1 MPSDHRT
8 RAIEALEAPRQAFR
22 AALVAAI
29 EELSTL
35 LAEQRAPA
43 ESRAGQEAVRLGA
56 FAAGRIDVERFSSL
70 VTATTLLEPHQV
82 DVLDKALRILR
93 GFAAQGDELFTLQ
106 VRRGTDLRDAIR
118 DALAARGRA
127 FNTAHQVEILRAGRG
142 VHVELEYGTMDFRS
156 WTRRERMIA
165 PPLVVEV
172 NGADLQPA
180 ALAEYMDGAQKIVL
194 LVDGRASPAP
204 LARLVAPST
213 FVMQT
218 SDASA
223 VRQLSAFPGPGV
235 AAVFQDPKDVA
246 LFVHDPAAGRRLA
259 DRLKVT
265 QLPERPKGR
274 VAGIS
279 TKAQAEE
286 LAWLAELQALAAASA
301 EARVAGDAN
310 VSTEPE
316 VTPVDRL
323 AAWLLSQS
331 ATEPAQQ

>member
-22 AALVAAI
+22 AALVAAV
-29 EELSTL
+29 EELTTL

-43 ESRAGQEAVRLGA
+43 ASRAGQEAVRLGA

-82 DVLDKALRILR
+82 DVLEKALRILK
-93 GFAAQGDELFTLQ
+93 GFAAQGDELFTLE
-106 VRRGTDLRDAIR
+106 VCRGTDLRDAVR

-194 LVDGRASPAP
+194 LVDGRAAPAP
-204 LARLVAPST
+204 LARLIAPST

-218 SDASA
+218 GDASDL
-223 VRQLSAFPGPGV
+223 RRLGAFPGPGV
-235 AAVFQDPKDVA
+235 AAVFKDAKGVA
-246 LFVHDPAAGRRLA
+246 LFTHDPAAGRRLA
-259 DRLKVT
+259 GRLQVT
-265 QLPERPKGR
+265 QMPDRPKGR

-279 TKAQAEE
+279 AQAQAEE
-286 LAWLAELQALAAASA
+286 LAWLMELQALATSAVSAGNAPADASA
-301 EARVAGDAN
+301 EPG
-310 VSTEPE
+310 
-316 VTPVDRL
+316 VTPADKL
-323 AAWLLSQS
+323 AAWLLSQ
-331 ATEPAQQ
+331 ATAEPAQ